1 MFGLRDKFSTTA
13 GALETVRSIAPGFS
27 DKRMKILAHADP
39 GKKDD
44 ATKVHLSTNLKI
56 RDCLERSSLGTCV
69 HITGRMHAITD
80 PFHSDLCTNI
90 FRKTENPFK
99 FSYFDQEDPDKDP
112 IDIVRQK
119 KIMWSDVD
127 WRTSLSALRKEA
139 QSQIEAYS
147 VAEKNQIQFTV
158 FGEKFVQ
165 LQSRHDDEGSA
176 PVTKHVWLIES
187 QVMHDALLEHAETVF
202 SDARL
207 VSANLF
213 REAYDLISGMAAKYV
228 LGSLSKTGVS
238 DFDLALGLA
247 ADFHDDPTQV
257 LQALKEFGFLEMSE
271 TESVVISPAGRE
283 LLGALSAD

>member
-1 MFGLRDKFSTTA
+1 
-13 GALETVRSIAPGFS
+13 
-27 DKRMKILAHADP
+27 MKILAHADP
-39 GKKDD
+39 GKKDE
-44 ATKVHLSTNLKI
+44 ATKVHLATNLKI
-56 RDCLERSSLGTCV
+56 RDCLERSSLGSCV

-99 FSYFDQEDPDKDP
+99 FSYFDQEDPDKGP
-112 IDIVRQK
+112 IDIVKQK
-119 KIMWSDVD
+119 KIMWSDID
-127 WRTSLSALRKEA
+127 WRTSLGALRKEA

-147 VAEKNQIQFTV
+147 VAQKNQVQFTV

-165 LQSRHDDEGSA
+165 LQSRHDDEGST

-187 QVMHDALLEHAETVF
+187 QVMHDALLEHAEAVF

-213 REAYDLISGMAAKYV
+213 REAYDLVSGMAAKLV
-228 LGSLSKTGVS
+228 LGSLSKEGVS
-238 DFDLALGLA
+238 DFDLALSLA

-257 LQALKEFGFLEMSE
+257 LQALTEFNFLETPR
-271 TESVVISPAGRE
+271 TERVAISPAGRE